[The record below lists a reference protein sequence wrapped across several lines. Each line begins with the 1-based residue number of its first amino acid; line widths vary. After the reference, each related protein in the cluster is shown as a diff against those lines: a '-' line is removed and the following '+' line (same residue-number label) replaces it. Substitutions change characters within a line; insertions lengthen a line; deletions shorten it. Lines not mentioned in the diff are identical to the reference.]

1 MVTAD
6 DPVTTVKVPR
16 SLRRRISRD
25 AALSGQSAA
34 GFLGVAVAQWE
45 RAHRMESVRATYSAP
60 EASSH
65 DYLDEVS
72 AWDTTSDDGADG

>member
-1 MVTAD
+1 MVTSD

-34 GFLGVAVAQWE
+34 AFLSVVVAQWE
-45 RAHRMESVRATYSAP
+45 RDHRMKSVRAAYAGP
-60 EASSH
+60 EASLQ

-72 AWDTTSDDGADG
+72 AWDTTSADGSDG